1 MQLHIY
7 VFVNANAQLQN
18 TTSFR
23 VHSASCSTVVMCT
36 VCSNNKAL
44 YVLTTQCICVSR
56 MAVKTNSDYS
66 PIQQLLVDL
75 HSDESLKYAVFTA
88 I

>member
-7 VFVNANAQLQN
+7 VFINVNAQVQN
-18 TTSFR
+18 TTSFL
-23 VHSASCSTVVMCT
+23 VHSASCSTVVMRT
-36 VCSNNKAL
+36 VCSKNKAL
-44 YVLTTQCICVSR
+44 YVLPTQCICVSR
-56 MAVKTNSDYS
+56 MAVKTNSDYF

-75 HSDESLKYAVFTA
+75 HSDEALKSDIFAA